1 MVILLKPLLSRT
13 LMIFMLRCFMLP
25 VNFKNRLC
33 HPGGFEHK
41 RAPVKEFF
49 TTVFRMMV
57 QKRYV
62 SSL

>member
-1 MVILLKPLLSRT
+1 
-13 LMIFMLRCFMLP
+13 MIFMLRCFMLP

-49 TTVFRMMV
+49 TTVFKMMV

-62 SSL
+62 SGHSL